1 MEMLG
6 KVNRIVKPI
15 MAAVAAS
22 NLMGFGGSVDQR
34 HGRWRGGVAH
44 STARGKGVWGGFF
57 PWWQPVP

>member
-22 NLMGFGGSVDQR
+22 NLMGFGGSVD
-34 HGRWRGGVAH
+34 
-44 STARGKGVWGGFF
+44 
-57 PWWQPVP
+57 